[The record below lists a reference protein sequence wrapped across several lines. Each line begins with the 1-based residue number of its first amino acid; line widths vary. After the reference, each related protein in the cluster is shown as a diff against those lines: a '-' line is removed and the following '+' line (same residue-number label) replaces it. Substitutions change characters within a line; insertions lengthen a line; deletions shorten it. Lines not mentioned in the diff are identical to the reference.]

1 MDKWELQG
9 RGFQNAQTAL
19 KRAWLKN
26 FNVKWGG
33 EGERNHCLC
42 KVSSMYMPR
51 IQLCSEGCIC
61 SSVQSPITC
70 WTQQLVRFKEV
81 QKPVWAGCDVA
92 WELATVTMRA
102 GPSEWRGNSLP
113 LSLSCSVF
121 GSLVAQECLTLPENA
136 NTVYCVCFPSQLGRR
151 TTKNY
156 F

>member
-26 FNVKWGG
+26 FNVKWWG

-42 KVSSMYMPR
+42 KVSSMYMPQ

-70 WTQQLVRFKEV
+70 WTQHLVRFKEV
-81 QKPVWAGCDVA
+81 QKPVMSRLWCC
-92 WELATVTMRA
+92 MRTGHGYNEDRTKWVKGEFSSA
-102 GPSEWRGNSLP
+102 VPKLLG
-113 LSLSCSVF
+113 F
-121 GSLVAQECLTLPENA
+121 GSLVARECLALPENA
-136 NTVYCVCFPSQLGRR
+136 NAVYCVCFPSQLGRR
-151 TTKNY
+151 STKNY